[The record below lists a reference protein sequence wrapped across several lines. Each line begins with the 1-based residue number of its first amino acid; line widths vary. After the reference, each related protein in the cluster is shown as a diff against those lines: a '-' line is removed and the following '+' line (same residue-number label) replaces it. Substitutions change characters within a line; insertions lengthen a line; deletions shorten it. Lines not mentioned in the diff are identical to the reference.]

1 MPSSPTK
8 TFIKFSSFGMSAPTP
23 WEVKDIHIAQKM
35 HNCILQKMPGE
46 SLQYLKLLFLSG
58 SLSKII

>member
-46 SLQYLKLLFLSG
+46 SLQYLKL
-58 SLSKII
+58 